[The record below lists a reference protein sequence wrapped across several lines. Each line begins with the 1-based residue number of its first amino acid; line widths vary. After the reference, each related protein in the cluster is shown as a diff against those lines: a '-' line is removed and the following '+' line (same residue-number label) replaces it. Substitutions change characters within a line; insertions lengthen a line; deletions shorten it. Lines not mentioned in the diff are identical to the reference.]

1 MSMQPNPSGQ
11 MDFNLLLPILAMYAN
26 RKGGGNSG
34 DLSNIMNPTLGLFS
48 NSYTAPS
55 EMSDEEIVRL
65 YAPQTLAIQG
75 SDDPISTS
83 ILEYINRGYP
93 AVQIK
98 RILSDGVYKTGTL
111 DVGDDIEGGLT
122 MYNKLVDDLF
132 AESKTVDEKRYQ
144 IQNQDTI
151 FEKAGMRNPNEDYDP
166 TQLFPEVFNPMID
179 RLASTQKDVD
189 KRMKEIDLAAGDPTV
204 YAAPETE
211 KGKTFGDKARRK
223 SVTETANLGMGRIPQ
238 MIGFLQKGL
247 DLISTEGDGS
257 LESEYQSDLNMTASN
272 AGLSP
277 QQVLTGNSPQA
288 QAARRSYQIRKKNTL
303 EEYEKKQKKEAPKV
317 DARATAMNKAAIA
330 YQKELAGAAA
340 PQRTATLNVAG
351 LKDPNTGKDV
361 DMSRAVQGSV
371 TKIPTENLRDPVLQ
385 QQKLI
390 NLVAQKVQE
399 GLRAR
404 GETPFNTDMLNRIIL
419 NKAMGG

>member
-11 MDFNLLLPILAMYAN
+11 MDFNSLLPILAMYAN

-189 KRMKEIDLAAGDPTV
+189 KRMREIELAAGDPNV
-204 YAAPETE
+204 YTPGYRVA
-211 KGKTFGDKARRK
+211 KGSDKVDSIDPNLPYLTKEPK
-223 SVTETANLGMGRIPQ
+223 SIAERYPKGYRVAKLTDKVDSIDPDIPY
-238 MIGFLQKGL
+238 L
-247 DLISTEGDGS
+247 
-257 LESEYQSDLNMTASN
+257 
-272 AGLSP
+272 
-277 QQVLTGNSPQA
+277 
-288 QAARRSYQIRKKNTL
+288 L
-303 EEYEKKQKKEAPKV
+303 EEPKDYSPKL
-317 DARATAMNKAAIA
+317 DARATAMKKAAIE
-330 YQKELAGAAA
+330 YQKELAGGKA
-340 PQRTATLNVAG
+340 RD
-351 LKDPNTGKDV
+351 LKVGNTGG
-361 DMSRAVQGSV
+361 AV
-371 TKIPTENLRDPVLQ
+371 TEIPSENLRDPVLQ
-385 QQKLI
+385 QQKLMD
-390 NLVAQKVQE
+390 LVTRKVQE

>member
-1 MSMQPNPSGQ
+1 MQPNPSGQ
-11 MDFNLLLPILAMYAN
+11 MDFNSLLPILAMYAN

-179 RLASTQKDVD
+179 RLTSTQKDVD
-189 KRMKEIDLAAGDPTV
+189 KRMKAIEAAAGDPNV
-204 YAAPETE
+204 YMQPKRVAKLTDNVKDVRLNDLVSEPSAAPTGYRVAKLTDNVNNVKLTDLVAEP
-211 KGKTFGDKARRK
+211 KKRKTDSK
-223 SVTETANLGMGRIPQ
+223 L
-238 MIGFLQKGL
+238 
-247 DLISTEGDGS
+247 
-257 LESEYQSDLNMTASN
+257 
-272 AGLSP
+272 
-277 QQVLTGNSPQA
+277 
-288 QAARRSYQIRKKNTL
+288 
-303 EEYEKKQKKEAPKV
+303 
-317 DARATAMNKAAIA
+317 DARATAMNKAAIE
-330 YQKELAGAAA
+330 YQKELAGGKA
-340 PQRTATLNVAG
+340 RD
-351 LKDPNTGKDV
+351 LKVGNTGG
-361 DMSRAVQGSV
+361 AV
-371 TKIPTENLRDPVLQ
+371 TEIPSENLRDPVLQ
-385 QQKLI
+385 QQKMM

>member
-1 MSMQPNPSGQ
+1 MQPNPSGQ
-11 MDFNLLLPILAMYAN
+11 MDFNSLLPILAMYAN

-204 YAAPETE
+204 YAAP
-211 KGKTFGDKARRK
+211 DKQSKEDKRRK
-223 SVTETANLGMGRIPQ
+223 DVG
-238 MIGFLQKGL
+238 IGQGNRYSAGL
-247 DLISTEGDGS
+247 RSILNAISTEGDGS
-257 LESEYQSDLNMTASN
+257 LESEYDSDLATTASSF
-272 AGLSP
+272 GLSK

-288 QAARRSYQIRKKNTL
+288 TAARKAYQQRKKWSL
-303 EEYEKKQKKEAPKV
+303 EDYEKKQKGEAPKV
-317 DARATAMNKAAIA
+317 DARATGMNKAAIA

>member
-1 MSMQPNPSGQ
+1 MQPNPSGQ
-11 MDFNLLLPILAMYAN
+11 MDFNSLLPILAMYAN

-93 AVQIK
+93 AIQIK
-98 RILSDGVYKTGTL
+98 RILSDGVYKTGTI

-132 AESKTVDEKRYQ
+132 SESKTVDEKRYQ
-144 IQNQDTI
+144 IQNQETI

-189 KRMKEIDLAAGDPTV
+189 KRMKDIEVAAGDPNV
-204 YAAPETE
+204 YIQP
-211 KGKTFGDKARRK
+211 KVKTDADKAK
-223 SVTETANLGMGRIPQ
+223 SELIKQGTALGSGGVPGMLARNVL
-238 MIGFLQKGL
+238 IGLKNFKDQSGMP
-247 DLISTEGDGS
+247 
-257 LESEYQSDLNMTASN
+257 LEDQYDSDLNVTASS

-277 QQVLTGNSPQA
+277 QQVLTGTSPQA
-288 QAARRSYQIRKKNTL
+288 QAARRSYQIRRQNTL
-303 EEYEKKQKKEAPKV
+303 KEYESKQKKEAPKL
-317 DARATAMNKAAIA
+317 DQRATAMNKAAIE
-330 YQKELAGAAA
+330 YQKELAGGKA
-340 PQRTATLNVAG
+340 RD
-351 LKDPNTGKDV
+351 LKVGNTGG
-361 DMSRAVQGSV
+361 AV
-371 TKIPTENLRDPVLQ
+371 TEIPSENLRDPVLQ
-385 QQKLI
+385 QQKLAS
-390 NLVAQKVQE
+390 LVAQKVQE

>member
-1 MSMQPNPSGQ
+1 MQPNPSGQ
-11 MDFNLLLPILAMYAN
+11 MDFNSLLPILAMYAN

-65 YAPQTLAIQG
+65 YAPQTLAIQS

-98 RILSDGVYKTGTL
+98 RILSDGVYKTGTI

-144 IQNQDTI
+144 IQNQETI

-189 KRMKEIDLAAGDPTV
+189 KRMKDIEAAAGDPNV
-204 YAAPETE
+204 YIKPRRVAKLTDNVNDVRLDDLVAEPDVVPTNYRVAKLTDNVNNVKLTDLVAEP
-211 KGKTFGDKARRK
+211 KKRKT
-223 SVTETANLGMGRIPQ
+223 
-238 MIGFLQKGL
+238 
-247 DLISTEGDGS
+247 
-257 LESEYQSDLNMTASN
+257 
-272 AGLSP
+272 SP
-277 QQVLTGNSPQA
+277 T
-288 QAARRSYQIRKKNTL
+288 I
-303 EEYEKKQKKEAPKV
+303 
-317 DARATAMNKAAIA
+317 DARATAMNKAAID
-330 YQKELAGAAA
+330 YQKELAGGKA
-340 PQRTATLNVAG
+340 RD
-351 LKDPNTGKDV
+351 LKVGNTGG
-361 DMSRAVQGSV
+361 AV
-371 TKIPTENLRDPVLQ
+371 TEIPSENLRDPVLQ
-385 QQKLI
+385 QQKLM

>member
-1 MSMQPNPSGQ
+1 MSMQPNSSGQ
-11 MDFNLLLPILAMYAN
+11 MDFNSLLPILAMYAN

-34 DLSNIMNPTLGLFS
+34 DLSNIMNPNLGVFS

-55 EMSDEEIVRL
+55 EMSDEEIIRL

-93 AVQIK
+93 AIQIK

-151 FEKAGMRNPNEDYDP
+151 YEKAGMRNPNEDYDP
-166 TQLFPEVFNPMID
+166 TQLFPEVFNPMFD

-189 KRMKEIDLAAGDPTV
+189 KRMKDVELAAGDPNV
-204 YAAPETE
+204 YLKPERKELSGWQKSSALLGFAGAPGSIGGTLWGGIKKFRNQGVLPLEEQYENDLGTAA
-211 KGKTFGDKARRK
+211 
-223 SVTETANLGMGRIPQ
+223 SMH
-238 MIGFLQKGL
+238 
-247 DLISTEGDGS
+247 
-257 LESEYQSDLNMTASN
+257 
-272 AGLSP
+272 GLSK

-288 QAARRSYQIRKKNTL
+288 KAARREYQRRRKYSL
-303 EEYEKKQKKEAPKV
+303 EDYEKNQKKIAPKL
-317 DARATAMNKAAIA
+317 DKRATAMNQAGID
-330 YQKELAGAAA
+330 YQKELAGGKA
-340 PQRTATLNVAG
+340 RD
-351 LKDPNTGKDV
+351 LKVGNTGG
-361 DMSRAVQGSV
+361 AV
-371 TKIPTENLRDPVLQ
+371 TEIPSENLRDPVLQ

-390 NLVAQKVQE
+390 SLVAQQVQE

>member
-1 MSMQPNPSGQ
+1 MQPNPSGQ
-11 MDFNLLLPILAMYAN
+11 MDFNSLLPILAMYAN

-65 YAPQTLAIQG
+65 YAPQTLAIQS

-98 RILSDGVYKTGTL
+98 RILSDGVYKTGTI

-144 IQNQDTI
+144 IQNQETI

-189 KRMKEIDLAAGDPTV
+189 KRMKDIEAAAGDPNV
-204 YAAPETE
+204 YIKPRRVAKLTDNVNDVRLDDLVAEPDVVPTNYRVAKLTDNVNNVKLTDLVAEP
-211 KGKTFGDKARRK
+211 KKRKT
-223 SVTETANLGMGRIPQ
+223 
-238 MIGFLQKGL
+238 
-247 DLISTEGDGS
+247 
-257 LESEYQSDLNMTASN
+257 
-272 AGLSP
+272 SP
-277 QQVLTGNSPQA
+277 T
-288 QAARRSYQIRKKNTL
+288 I
-303 EEYEKKQKKEAPKV
+303 
-317 DARATAMNKAAIA
+317 DARATAMNKAAIE
-330 YQKELAGAAA
+330 YQKELAGGKA
-340 PQRTATLNVAG
+340 RD
-351 LKDPNTGKDV
+351 LKVGNTGG
-361 DMSRAVQGSV
+361 AV
-371 TKIPTENLRDPVLQ
+371 TEIPSENLRDPVLQ
-385 QQKLI
+385 QQKLM

>member
-1 MSMQPNPSGQ
+1 MSVQPNPSGQ
-11 MDFNLLLPILAMYAN
+11 MDFNSLLPILAMYAN

-93 AVQIK
+93 AIQIK
-98 RILSDGVYKTGTL
+98 RILSDGVYKTGTI

-189 KRMKEIDLAAGDPTV
+189 KRMKDIEVAAGDPNV
-204 YAAPETE
+204 YIQP
-211 KGKTFGDKARRK
+211 KVKTDADKAK
-223 SVTETANLGMGRIPQ
+223 SELIKQGTALGSGGVPGMLARNVL
-238 MIGFLQKGL
+238 IGLKNFKDQSGMP
-247 DLISTEGDGS
+247 
-257 LESEYQSDLNMTASN
+257 LEDQYDSDLNVTASS

-277 QQVLTGNSPQA
+277 QQVLTGTSPQA
-288 QAARRSYQIRKKNTL
+288 QAARRSYQIRRQNTL
-303 EEYEKKQKKEAPKV
+303 KEYESKQKKEAPKL
-317 DARATAMNKAAIA
+317 DQRATAMNKAAIE
-330 YQKELAGAAA
+330 YQKELAGGKA
-340 PQRTATLNVAG
+340 RD
-351 LKDPNTGKDV
+351 LKVGNTGG
-361 DMSRAVQGSV
+361 AV
-371 TKIPTENLRDPVLQ
+371 TEIPSENLRDPVLQ
-385 QQKLI
+385 QQKLAS
-390 NLVAQKVQE
+390 LVAQKVQE

>member
-11 MDFNLLLPILAMYAN
+11 MDFNSLLPILAMYAN

-98 RILSDGVYKTGTL
+98 RILSDGVYKTGTI

-144 IQNQDTI
+144 IQNQETI

-189 KRMKEIDLAAGDPTV
+189 KRMKDIEVAAGDPNV
-204 YAAPETE
+204 YIQP
-211 KGKTFGDKARRK
+211 KVKTDADKAK
-223 SVTETANLGMGRIPQ
+223 SELIKQGTALGSGGVPGMLARNVL
-238 MIGFLQKGL
+238 IGLKNFKDQSGMP
-247 DLISTEGDGS
+247 
-257 LESEYQSDLNMTASN
+257 LEDQYDSDLNVTASS

-277 QQVLTGNSPQA
+277 QQVLTGTSPQA
-288 QAARRSYQIRKKNTL
+288 QAARRSYQIRRQNTL
-303 EEYEKKQKKEAPKV
+303 KEYESKQKKEAPKL
-317 DARATAMNKAAIA
+317 DQRATAMNKAAIE
-330 YQKELAGAAA
+330 YQKELAGGKA
-340 PQRTATLNVAG
+340 RD
-351 LKDPNTGKDV
+351 LKVGNTGG
-361 DMSRAVQGSV
+361 AV
-371 TKIPTENLRDPVLQ
+371 TEIPSENLRDPVLQ
-385 QQKLI
+385 QQKLAS
-390 NLVAQKVQE
+390 LVAQKVQE

>member
-1 MSMQPNPSGQ
+1 
-11 MDFNLLLPILAMYAN
+11 
-26 RKGGGNSG
+26 
-34 DLSNIMNPTLGLFS
+34 
-48 NSYTAPS
+48 
-55 EMSDEEIVRL
+55 MSDEEIVRL

-98 RILSDGVYKTGTL
+98 RILSDGVYKTGTI

-132 AESKTVDEKRYQ
+132 SESKTVDEKRYQ

-189 KRMKEIDLAAGDPTV
+189 KRMKDIDVAAGDPTV
-204 YAAPETE
+204 YASP
-211 KGKTFGDKARRK
+211 DKQSKEDQRRRDVGIGEGNRY
-223 SVTETANLGMGRIPQ
+223 SSGMRSI
-238 MIGFLQKGL
+238 LNA
-247 DLISTEGDGS
+247 ISTQGDGS
-257 LESEYQSDLNMTASN
+257 LESEYDSDLRVTASSS
-272 AGLSP
+272 GLSP

-288 QAARRSYQIRKKNTL
+288 QAARRKYQIMKQNTL
-303 EEYEKKQKKEAPKV
+303 KDYEKKQKGEAPKV
-317 DARATAMNKAAIA
+317 DARATSMNKAAIA

-385 QQKLI
+385 QQKLM

>member
-11 MDFNLLLPILAMYAN
+11 MDFNSLLPILAMYAN

-98 RILSDGVYKTGTL
+98 RILSDGVYKTGTI

-132 AESKTVDEKRYQ
+132 SESKTVDEKRYQ

-189 KRMKEIDLAAGDPTV
+189 KRMKDIDVAAGDPTV
-204 YAAPETE
+204 YASP
-211 KGKTFGDKARRK
+211 DKQSKEDQRRRDVGIGEGNRY
-223 SVTETANLGMGRIPQ
+223 SSGMRSI
-238 MIGFLQKGL
+238 LNA
-247 DLISTEGDGS
+247 ISTQGDGS
-257 LESEYQSDLNMTASN
+257 LESEYDSDLRVTASSS
-272 AGLSP
+272 GLSP

-288 QAARRSYQIRKKNTL
+288 QAARRKYQIMKQNTL
-303 EEYEKKQKKEAPKV
+303 KDYEKKQKGEAPKV
-317 DARATAMNKAAIA
+317 DARATSMNKAAIA

-385 QQKLI
+385 QQKLM